1 MSLGTG
7 GARRLCSATS
17 TARGAEPSF
26 QGTPRRLIPDPE
38 FHHRAHR
45 GHRDRKERVPDP
57 GPNFSFLPIRF
68 CELCPLCGEIRNRL
82 AFLVLLL
89 ATATACSDDKS
100 YVVVL
105 VSSSPPIANVAQLRV
120 KMTSGSWSEQLLY
133 PDTPRAAT
141 ALLQLDSV
149 KPVTFSVS
157 LRTSFKDDV
166 ALEVQP
172 LDTGG
177 AALGAG
183 ISSPQPL
190 NLGQVT
196 YATVLVSPPCD
207 PMAPATICD
216 AGKTCALVCD
226 LYSQPQML
234 CHAAGQGNPGDPCA
248 DTTDCA
254 LGSECF
260 DFTTP
265 TCPAQ
270 PVKTCRKFCN
280 NAADCG
286 LGSFC
291 MTGVSCGQTS
301 TSLHLCSRPCDP
313 TGDATGGC
321 AAGLLCFIYSGEI
334 TDCACL
340 DQSRVGAV
348 GVSCA
353 TDADC
358 QPGLMCVDRGGQR
371 NCQTICQLSSP
382 SCPTGKTCTRL
393 TNPDYQVFGACL

>member
-1 MSLGTG
+1 MSPS
-7 GARRLCSATS
+7 ARTIA
-17 TARGAEPSF
+17 
-26 QGTPRRLIPDPE
+26 
-38 FHHRAHR
+38 
-45 GHRDRKERVPDP
+45 
-57 GPNFSFLPIRF
+57 
-68 CELCPLCGEIRNRL
+68 
-82 AFLVLLL
+82 LLL
-89 ATATACSDDKS
+89 ALAAACSDDKS

-105 VSSSPPIANVAQLRV
+105 VSSRPAIANVAQLRV
-120 KMTSGSWSEQLLY
+120 KVTSGSLSEQLLY
-133 PDTPRAAT
+133 PDTPRTAT
-141 ALLQLDSV
+141 ALLQLDSA

-157 LRTSFKDDV
+157 LRASFTDDV
-166 ALEVQP
+166 VLEVQP
-172 LDTGG
+172 LDTAG
-177 AALGAG
+177 ASLGAG
-183 ISSPQPL
+183 ISGPQRL

-196 YATVLVSPPCD
+196 YVTVIVSPPCD
-207 PMAPATICD
+207 AMAPAAICE
-216 AGKTCALVCD
+216 AGQTCALVCD
-226 LYSQPQML
+226 SDFQPETL
-234 CHAAGQGNPGDPCA
+234 CYAAGAGNPGDACA

-254 LGSECF
+254 IGSECF

-265 TCPAQ
+265 TCPAPAQ
-270 PVKTCRKFCN
+270 AVKTCRKFCN
-280 NAADCG
+280 GTADCG
-286 LGSFC
+286 PGSFC
-291 MTGVSCGQTS
+291 LTGVSCGQTS

-348 GVSCA
+348 GVACA